1 MPAQPPENESP
12 LAETEIVPLL
22 DPQQDLVL
30 PEVEVVGRLDS
41 FPANP
46 LPDTAA
52 ITPTGTTVAVG
63 KTGSSV
69 TVITGEEIQRTQQTT
84 VAEVLRQV
92 EGLNVVRNG
101 GPGGITS
108 VFIRGA
114 NSQHTKVILDGIPIN
129 DPSNAGRSFDF
140 STLSTQNIER
150 IEVLRGP
157 QSMLYGSDAIGGV
170 INIITKRGE
179 GPLTATALVE
189 GGSFNSSNTSLTM
202 SGGNDLFYHSTSLGY
217 QGTDGVSSAQFANG
231 NPERDGYYN
240 GTISGRYGW
249 TPSEL
254 LNVDYVFRYADVH
267 AAVDDQPFG
276 SLPVDNL
283 IRSNLS
289 DVFYEKIQL
298 QSFQFDGLVEH
309 RVAFDHTNYKRV
321 DTDPGFLDPQYNGAT
336 KQFEYQ
342 MNLMLLEDNIFT
354 VGTNHLNEEAS
365 NTSTPAVSQY
375 LSGVFLQDQYQLG
388 DRFYGT
394 AGVRW
399 DDHSVAGTAQTYRFT
414 FLIDAW
420 EIGSEF
426 HGSIGTG
433 FRAPSL
439 AENLFPFGNPNLRPE
454 RSKGWDVGMTKYIF
468 DRQGS
473 VDVTYFRNDFQDL
486 IAFDFNTFMLEN
498 IGTAR
503 STGVE
508 VVGVWGWNERTD
520 IRSTYTF
527 TSARD
532 LDNDRPLQ
540 RRPKNKATLGVERQV
555 ASDAT
560 VNLYLLYVDSR
571 FDLSGPLDSYITV
584 NVAGAYDLAQDIT
597 LVGRIDNLFDEDY
610 EEVPG
615 FGTLG
620 IGAYSGLRFVW

>member
-1 MPAQPPENESP
+1 MPEPESP
-12 LAETEIVPLL
+12 LAETEIAPL
-22 DPQQDLVL
+22 DNSEQEMTL

-46 LPDTAA
+46 LPDDAA

-69 TVITGEEIQRTQQTT
+69 TVITAEEIQRTQQTT

-92 EGLNVVRNG
+92 EGLNVVRTG
-101 GPGGITS
+101 GPGGVTS

-157 QSMLYGSDAIGGV
+157 QSLLYGSDAIGGV
-170 INIITKRGE
+170 INIVTKRGE
-179 GPLTATALVE
+179 GPTTVTALVE
-189 GGSFNSSNTSLTM
+189 GGSFNSSNTSVTA
-202 SGGNDLFYHSTSLGY
+202 SGGNDRFYHSTSIGY
-217 QGTDGVSSAQFANG
+217 QGTDGCSAAQFANG

-276 SLPVDNL
+276 ALPVDNL

-298 QSFQFDGLVEH
+298 QSFQLDGMIEH
-309 RVAFDHTNYKRV
+309 RVALDHTDYKRV
-321 DTDPGFLDPQYNGAT
+321 DTDPGFFDPQYNGRT
-336 KQFEYQ
+336 RQFEYQ
-342 MNLMLLEDNIFT
+342 LNMLLLEDNIFS
-354 VGTNHLNEEAS
+354 VGVNHLNEEAS
-365 NTSTPAVSQY
+365 NTSTPRVSQY
-375 LSGVFLQDQYQLG
+375 LSGVYLQDQYQLG

-414 FLIDAW
+414 GLIDVW
-420 EIGSEF
+420 EMGAEI

-454 RSKGWDVGMTKYIF
+454 RSQGWDAGVTKYVF
-468 DRQGS
+468 DRRGS
-473 VDVTYFRNDFQDL
+473 VDVTYYRNDFEDL
-486 IAFDFNTFMLEN
+486 IAFDFATFSLEN
-498 IGTAR
+498 IGRAR
-503 STGVE
+503 SSGVE
-508 VVGVWGWNERTD
+508 VVGVWGWDERTD
-520 IRSTYTF
+520 LRATYTL
-527 TSARD
+527 TD
-532 LDNDRPLQ
+532 TYDYDNDRPLQ
-540 RRPKNKATLGVERQV
+540 RRPRNKATLGIERQV
-555 ASDAT
+555 ACDAT
-560 VNLYLLYVDSR
+560 VNLYLLYVDNR
-571 FDLSGPLDSYITV
+571 FDTTGPLPSYITV
-584 NVAGAYDLAQDIT
+584 NVSGTYDLAQDVT
-597 LVGRIDNLFDEDY
+597 LVGRIDNLFDKDY

-620 IGAYSGLRFVW
+620 IGAYTGLRVVY

>member
-1 MPAQPPENESP
+1 MPLESP
-12 LAETEIVPLL
+12 EQEMT
-22 DPQQDLVL
+22 L
-30 PEVEVVGRLDS
+30 PEVEVIGRLDS

-46 LPDTAA
+46 LPDDAA

-69 TVITGEEIQRTQQTT
+69 TVITAAEIQRTQQTT
-84 VAEVLRQV
+84 VGEVLRQV
-92 EGLNVVRNG
+92 EGLNVVRTG

-108 VFIRGA
+108 VFMRGA
-114 NSQHTKVILDGIPIN
+114 NSQQTKVILDGIPIN

-140 STLSTQNIER
+140 STMSTQNIER

-157 QSMLYGSDAIGGV
+157 QSLLYGSDAIGGV
-170 INIITKRGE
+170 INIVTARGQ
-179 GPLTATALVE
+179 GPTTVTALAE
-189 GGSFNSSNTSLTM
+189 GGSFNSSNTSVTM
-202 SGGNDLFYHSTSLGY
+202 SGGNDLFYHSTSVGY
-217 QGTDGVSSAQFANG
+217 QGTDGVSAAQFDNG

-254 LNVDYVFRYADVH
+254 LNVDYVFRYSDVH

-298 QSFQFDGLVEH
+298 QSFQLDGLVEH
-309 RVAFDHTNYKRV
+309 RVSLGHTDYQRV
-321 DTDPGFLDPQYNGAT
+321 DTDPGFLDPQYNGST
-336 KQFEYQ
+336 RQFEYQ
-342 MNLMLLEDNIFT
+342 MNLMLLEDNVFT
-354 VGTNHLNEEAS
+354 VGTNHYNENAS
-365 NTSTPAVSQY
+365 NTSTPQVSQF
-375 LSGVFLQDQYQLG
+375 LSGIFLQDQYQLG

-414 FLIDAW
+414 FLIDVW

-439 AENLFPFGNPNLRPE
+439 AENLFPYGNPNLRPE
-454 RSKGWDVGMTKYIF
+454 HSKGWDVGVTKYVF
-468 DRQGS
+468 DKRGS
-473 VDVTYFRNDFQDL
+473 VDVTYYRNDFTDL
-486 IAFDFNTFMLEN
+486 ITFDTGTFMLEN
-498 IGTAR
+498 IGRAR
-503 STGVE
+503 SSGVE

-520 IRSTYTF
+520 LRATYTL
-527 TSARD
+527 TD
-532 LDNDRPLQ
+532 TLNLDTDQPLQ
-540 RRPKNKATLGVERQV
+540 RRPRNKATLGIERRV
-555 ASDAT
+555 ADDAT
-560 VNLYLLYVDSR
+560 VNLYMLYVDNR
-571 FDLSGPLDSYITV
+571 FDTTGPLPSYITV
-584 NVAGAYDLAQDIT
+584 NVSGTYDLAPGVT
-597 LVGRIDNLFDEDY
+597 MVGRIDNLFDEQY

-615 FGTLG
+615 YGTLG
-620 IGAYSGLRFVW
+620 IGGYTGLRFVY